1 MELKECINYLL
12 TNAQNTVHLHFK
24 SKLQP
29 FDITPAQYMVLYFLS
44 GQGSLSPSKLA
55 ELCRLD
61 TSTMTGILTRME
73 KKGLIER
80 QHCTSDRRSVDIC
93 ITQEGIRLM
102 PSILPVIDRCNEE
115 ALSCLSPEEQ
125 RVLKEYLLRI
135 LAARE

>member
-1 MELKECINYLL
+1 MELKDCINYLL

-24 SKLQP
+24 TQLQP
-29 FDITPAQYMVLYFLS
+29 FDITPAQYMALYFLS
-44 GQGSLSPSKLA
+44 KEGSLSPSKLA

-93 ITQEGIRLM
+93 ITQAGITLM
-102 PSILPVIDRCNEE
+102 PSILPVIDSCNEE
-115 ALSCLSPEEQ
+115 ALSCLSQKEQ
-125 RVLKEYLLRI
+125 RAFKEYLLRL
-135 LAARE
+135 LAAQE

>member
-24 SKLQP
+24 AQLQP
-29 FDITPAQYMVLYFLS
+29 FDITPAQYMVLYFL
-44 GQGSLSPSKLA
+44 GNQDSLSPSKLA

-80 QHCTSDRRSVDIC
+80 QNCTSDRRSVDIC

-115 ALSCLSPEEQ
+115 ALSCLSQKEQ
-125 RVLKEYLLRI
+125 RALKEYLLRI
-135 LAARE
+135 LAAQE